1 LAAGLCPNPLHG
13 EAYSAPTDLLCELRG
28 AAGDGNEKMEGKGRN
43 HRKQTGKERLRERGE
58 T

>member
-28 AAGDGNEKMEGKGRN
+28 VAGDGNEKW
-43 HRKQTGKERLRERGE
+43 REREGTTGSKQE
-58 T
+58 KRD